1 MEPNNIAETLR
12 NYANRDDVDVVFK
25 CVLAEAAATIESLQR
40 ENKHLRCYSI
50 PCPCSYIKLDEE
62 DHEPCE

>member
-25 CVLAEAAATIESLQR
+25 CVLAEAAATIESLQK
-40 ENKHLRCYSI
+40 ENAHYVEMI
-50 PCPCSYIKLDEE
+50 AKLALGEVKKT
-62 DHEPCE
+62 CE